1 MKEQEEWRA
10 VLVCVAAKNQ
20 RCSEETVFT
29 ALNNYL
35 QIGNR
40 TGILMSNGETVLQ
53 PSEGCTAREIW
64 TGSILRLE
72 YVWQVV
78 SQLISDSI
86 LL

>member
-40 TGILMSNGETVLQ
+40 TGILMSNGETVCNRVKVALT
-53 PSEGCTAREIW
+53 ERF
-64 TGSILRLE
+64 GSFAKMVGE
-72 YVWQVV
+72 T
-78 SQLISDSI
+78 
-86 LL
+86 